1 MLSFLRML
9 PLVST
14 ARITASCPRVPPSC
28 APNGVAPVIW
38 TGFPLMLAEK
48 AFWLS
53 WRLGSQADPDIPMV
67 TPSFPGVGSL
77 SLKSTL
83 SGSLS

>member
-14 ARITASCPRVPPSC
+14 ARMTDSCPRVPPGF
-28 APNGVAPVIW
+28 APSGVAPVIG
-38 TGFPLMLAEK
+38 TRLPLMVAEN
-48 AFWLS
+48 ASAPSDCPLPHA
-53 WRLGSQADPDIPMV
+53 GPDMAMV

-77 SLKSTL
+77 SRKSTF
-83 SGSLS
+83 SCGFS